1 MPKTGQRRD
10 SKHRILHTGES
21 IRANGKYQFKYIV
34 NGKPKFL
41 YSWRLTPTDPL
52 PAGKQPCLSLR
63 ELEAEI
69 GRDMASRLDPACS
82 NMTVSELVARYL
94 KTKTGVRSST
104 REGYKYLTNLLAK
117 EEFSTRNIHS
127 VKTSDAKLFLIRLQ
141 SDGRGSST
149 IKSVRGIL
157 RPAFQ
162 MAVDDDILVKNPFG
176 FELAGIMRKLKKYVP
191 TRFKAKKSGFSNSFM
206 TTVSTGNTT
215 RPFTSSSIP
224 ACASLNSAD

>member
-21 IRANGKYQFKYIV
+21 TRATGKYQFKYIV

-94 KTKTGVRSST
+94 KTKKVS
-104 REGYKYLTNLLAK
+104 EAPP
-117 EEFSTRNIHS
+117 
-127 VKTSDAKLFLIRLQ
+127 
-141 SDGRGSST
+141 
-149 IKSVRGIL
+149 VRGTSTSPIFL
-157 RPAFQ
+157 P
-162 MAVDDDILVKNPFG
+162 
-176 FELAGIMRKLKKYVP
+176 RK
-191 TRFKAKKSGFSNSFM
+191 
-206 TTVSTGNTT
+206 
-215 RPFTSSSIP
+215 
-224 ACASLNSAD
+224 NSAPEIFML